1 MSSSLKIQ
9 LLKVGGKKKSDF
21 VRIYI
26 GKKLESFSRILYNKN
41 QSYDALFK
49 PWNQN
54 RYFFSFKKCVLS
66 RIHPILKNK
75 IWLLWNFLMKIRP
88 EDMFI
93 RKLTQAWCWGLV
105 PIKPEEFFGGQDFF
119 LRSGIQ
125 NRNEEIRTRGF
136 QNRQR
141 ESLRGTDLWR
151 KDLKVGLI
159 NQISIKNC

>member
-41 QSYDALFK
+41 QSYDALFE

-54 RYFFSFKKCVLS
+54 RYFFSFKKCELS

-75 IWLLWNFLMKIRP
+75 IWLL
-88 EDMFI
+88 
-93 RKLTQAWCWGLV
+93 
-105 PIKPEEFFGGQDFF
+105 
-119 LRSGIQ
+119 
-125 NRNEEIRTRGF
+125 
-136 QNRQR
+136 
-141 ESLRGTDLWR
+141 
-151 KDLKVGLI
+151 
-159 NQISIKNC
+159 